1 MMIKVAVSQL
11 KVTLGRRE
19 GIIASNLA
27 GIKIF
32 PSDEITPRHEDL
44 RFLTTAL
51 LTINTKLD
59 TADYHF
65 S

>member
-1 MMIKVAVSQL
+1 MIIYAAVSQL
-11 KVTLGRRE
+11 TLGRRE

-27 GIKIF
+27 GIKILTLR
-32 PSDEITPRHEDL
+32 EITPRHEDL
-44 RFLTTAL
+44 RFLTIVL
-51 LTINTKLD
+51 LIINIKLG